1 MLPAGFASMSHEHR
15 NQDSARARLDVPITA
30 LDVEIH
36 ADYDVRGELG
46 VDDGVRPGYSAI
58 RYVVRVSSPAPEADV
73 RRVIDTA
80 DRYSSWRDD
89 IANPVPLA
97 RELHINTTE

>member
-1 MLPAGFASMSHEHR
+1 MWA
-15 NQDSARARLDVPITA
+15 ARLDVPITA

-46 VDDGVRPGYSAI
+46 VDDDVRPGYTAM
-58 RYVVRVSSPAPEADV
+58 RYIVRVSSPAPEADV